1 VSLRLVLQVGALAA
15 VAGLLALLVWR
26 VVTQNDAS
34 RFVSDIADGK
44 APAAR
49 AFSLPAIWQGEG
61 RAAQNV
67 RRALADER
75 LSLDELRGMPVVL
88 NFWASWCGPCE
99 DEAPLL
105 AAAAIEHEDVAV
117 VGIDVKDLT
126 DDARVFLRE
135 NRIPYA
141 SVRDGDSSI
150 YDSYGLTGVPE
161 TYFVDARGRAVA
173 HVPGPVD
180 GASLDEG
187 IAAAR
192 G

>member
-1 VSLRLVLQVGALAA
+1 
-15 VAGLLALLVWR
+15 LLALLVWR
-26 VVTQNDAS
+26 VVNQNDAS

-49 AFSLPAIWQGEG
+49 DFSLDSIWPGEG
-61 RAAQNV
+61 RAAQSV
-67 RRALADER
+67 RRALADGR

-105 AAAAIEHEDVAV
+105 AAAANEHADVAV
-117 VGIDVKDLT
+117 VGIDVQDLT
-126 DDARVFLRE
+126 DDARAFLRE

-141 SVRDGDSSI
+141 SVRDGDGST